1 MEVRPGYKQT
11 EVGSIPEDWKLEP
24 VGAMGE
30 VVTGKALAANGP
42 GEQRPYL
49 RTKNVFD
56 GRIDVDDV
64 LTMPMT
70 DAQFKQFKVLDGD
83 VLLNCRSYDLI

>member
-1 MEVRPGYKQT
+1 VEVRPGYKQT
-11 EVGSIPEDWKLEP
+11 DVGVIPDEWDPIP
-24 VGAMGE
+24 VGRMGE
-30 VVTGKALAANGP
+30 VVTGKALAVSAP

-56 GRIDVDDV
+56 GRIDINDV

-70 DAQFKQFKVLDGD
+70 EGQFNHFALKYGD
-83 VLLNCRSYDLI
+83 VLLNEGQRPCP